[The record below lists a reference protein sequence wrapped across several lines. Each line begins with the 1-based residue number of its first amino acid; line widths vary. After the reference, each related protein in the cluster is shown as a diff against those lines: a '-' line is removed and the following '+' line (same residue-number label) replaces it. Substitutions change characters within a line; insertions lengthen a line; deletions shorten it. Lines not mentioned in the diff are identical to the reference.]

1 MQEDKHNRFPS
12 DEELD
17 AVLPSTGYSIVTP
30 LPGYAPMTAP
40 RRLMATP
47 ITEVGGFQIQESLDA
62 AGLAPELPTEI
73 PGVGNLAF
81 FKAKDAQYFSKIL
94 KEEDE
99 TKLTVEEMKECKIMR
114 LLLMHSPL
122 MPLCLVSH
130 PFSHFSRLFAEV
142 KNHGKRVTTTTS
154 TLTHAKITF
163 DVYKACIS
171 SHEPTCSVFTD
182 VPSTCSS

>member
-1 MQEDKHNRFPS
+1 
-12 DEELD
+12 
-17 AVLPSTGYSIVTP
+17 
-30 LPGYAPMTAP
+30 MTAP

-62 AGLAPELPTEI
+62 AAMAEAAGLAPKLPTEI
-73 PGVGNLAF
+73 PGVGNLVF

-99 TKLTVEEMKECKIMR
+99 TELMVKEMKERKIMR
-114 LLLMHSPL
+114 LLLMHSPSS
-122 MPLCLVSH
+122 PLHLVPH
-130 PFSHFSRLFAEV
+130 PFSHFSRPFAEV

-154 TLTHAKITF
+154 ALTLAEITF
-163 DVYKACIS
+163 DVYKARIS

-182 VPSTCSS
+182 IPCTCSS